1 MSIYQAAD
9 IFWGQQENISLQNG
23 FKGGEIYL
31 DSEQLAASYIKTKY
45 VDICKNVLQM
55 KVQDYL
61 G

>member
-31 DSEQLAASYIKTKY
+31 DSEQLTASHIKSIWKTP
-45 VDICKNVLQM
+45 IIFAKNVLQM
-55 KVQDYL
+55 KVQD
-61 G
+61 